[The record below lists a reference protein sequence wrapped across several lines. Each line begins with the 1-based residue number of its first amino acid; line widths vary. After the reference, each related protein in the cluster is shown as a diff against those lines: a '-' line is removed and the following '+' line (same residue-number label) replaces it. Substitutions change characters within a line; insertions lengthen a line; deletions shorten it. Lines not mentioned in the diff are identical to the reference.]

1 MSAEFDYELTPDQW
15 DMLRALRRPAP
26 RSRRLNGFAVDG
38 LIALQLAAMI
48 DDGPVMTPRGREV
61 LVRGSSRLLLD
72 LAA

>member
-15 DMLRALRRPAP
+15 EALKSLRLPAP
-26 RSRRLNGFAVDG
+26 RSRRLNVSVVDG

-48 DDGPVMTPRGREV
+48 DDRPVMTPRGRQV

>member
-15 DMLRALRRPAP
+15 EALKSLRLPVP
-26 RSRRLNGFAVDG
+26 RSRRLNVSVVDG

-48 DDGPVMTPRGREV
+48 DDRPVMTPRGRKV